1 MGEGCE
7 AIGEVPFDLVSF
19 FILALLV
26 HHCGLS
32 EWDSHYSCLNYL
44 MQFLLV
50 ALDSPISYTHT
61 LLSIISTCHSWQ
73 TVALS

>member
-1 MGEGCE
+1 MGNGCE

-50 ALDSPISYTHT
+50 ALDSPLAT
-61 LLSIISTCHSWQ
+61 LTPCCPSLVPAI
-73 TVALS
+73 LGKL